1 MKIVKV
7 NKSSRVGL
15 RGNKG
20 TTDCRTYKSKMMV
33 VLDEGDM
40 GSIFKYRQLDNESSQ
55 KLNGT
60 NVLESVESLRIEN
73 ELTDYLNQKLNN
85 QISYKLDWSDEK
97 IEEFQKT
104 EGIKIDKE
112 RRFDDTELVV
122 YRIKRKDKHNDV
134 IDMKEHLGIDVEEVN

>member
-55 KLNGT
+55 KFNGT